1 MKPNYFLDTNL
12 NVIKVNGATGL
23 KVRDQPN
30 LKTEEYI
37 WKQGIILI
45 SDMGKMKEF
54 KINISKDNNLNL
66 VIIRPIEKY
75 MDGLFEEIFNF
86 KGLCS
91 NYDEKKIISI
101 S

>member
-1 MKPNYFLDTNL
+1 MKSSYFLDTNL
-12 NVIKVNGATGL
+12 NVIKVNGTTGL

>member
-1 MKPNYFLDTNL
+1 
-12 NVIKVNGATGL
+12 
-23 KVRDQPN
+23 
-30 LKTEEYI
+30 
-37 WKQGIILI
+37 
-45 SDMGKMKEF
+45 MKEF

-66 VIIRPIEKY
+66 VIIRPREKY